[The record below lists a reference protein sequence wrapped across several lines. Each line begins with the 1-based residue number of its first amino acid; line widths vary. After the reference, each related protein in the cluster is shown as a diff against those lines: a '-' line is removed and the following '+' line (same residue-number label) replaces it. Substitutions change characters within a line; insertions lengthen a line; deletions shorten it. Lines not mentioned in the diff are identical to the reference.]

1 MSLNL
6 SVNDEVQA
14 LWIAFNDRPINAT
27 EQNAMQIATTTPG
40 FVNPQSLFY
49 MFNANGDLNTMITDF
64 YNNLF
69 DRSPSPSELSYWS
82 NYDYN
87 NNISIGELAWDIMN
101 NASGTDAATLNNRI
115 QAADVFDNTLGQ
127 NYTPLLDQT
136 AQNFINSISSSTNVA
151 GITPTTIENYVNNP
165 SSTSLANTTS
175 TTTSTSST
183 STSSLT
189 NDSNQIQDLYIA
201 FYGRPADLGGLNYW
215 TNVLANNGDNVQSI
229 LQNFANSTE
238 AQNLYGTITP
248 SNVGTVINQIY
259 DNLFNRGV
267 DPTGLQYWTNVY
279 NTYHMSPGVL
289 AYDILQAALAA
300 NNTDTQTIENKLQAS
315 NVFTDTLGQN
325 YSSST
330 IPTAH
335 NFIINIS
342 SSTDVANITPT
353 SIDSL
358 INNPSSTSST
368 NTTSTTTSTGSTSPS
383 TTIVMPSN
391 ISTLSDNTTLQFN
404 DNYNTSASNG
414 ATSTYIPT
422 TINNPSVLN
431 SMNILFDNSHSN
443 NIKIGGLTTTGGVS
457 TINISDT
464 GSGEGG
470 ITNTISQLNDNA
482 LTNLNLSGTHNIDI
496 NSINGASA
504 PSGAI
509 NITSTNTAGITIGN
523 FDISNYNSN
532 TPNTFNFTSGNNAL
546 ENLTIWDTNNQTNN
560 FTFGN
565 GSNTLGLMSVAKDS
579 NVITNNI
586 TVGGG
591 SNTINLSDTSTTSGA
606 VQDILT
612 LTSPNQDINHFTS
625 ISDYTC
631 TNYISTQSNSWSD
644 NFANL
649 NLIFSNTINPNNANA
664 TSITSVN
671 ASSDTTL
678 QQALNQAIAATS
690 AANPFAYFNIPDSLV
705 PGNPALYM
713 LYHGTVPS
721 NDYATDT
728 VIVDHSS
735 ANTGSTFVPGEDAF
749 VVLVG
754 IPNQIIVSTPGHITF
769 TT

>member
-6 SVNDEVQA
+6 SVNDEAQA

-27 EQNAMQIATTTPG
+27 EQSVMQIATTMPG

-49 MFNANGDLNTMITDF
+49 MFNANGDLNTMITEF

-69 DRSPSPSELSYWS
+69 GRSPSPSELSYWS

-183 STSSLT
+183 PTSSLT

-300 NNTDTQTIENKLQAS
+300 NNTDTQTIENKLQAA

-342 SSTDVANITPT
+342 SNTDVANITPT
-353 SIDSL
+353 TIDSL

-383 TTIVMPSN
+383 ATIVMPAN

-404 DNYNTSASNG
+404 DNYNTSTSNG
-414 ATSTYIPT
+414 AATSTYSTIN
-422 TINNPSVLN
+422 INNPSVLN

-443 NIKIGGLTTTGGVS
+443 NIKIGGLTLSPGVS

-464 GSGEGG
+464 GSGSSG

-482 LTNLNLSGTHNIDI
+482 LTNLNLSGTHNIEID
-496 NSINGASA
+496 SIQSASQ
-504 PSGAI
+504 SDSTSNLFI
-509 NITSTNTAGITIGN
+509 NITSTNT
-523 FDISNYNSN
+523 DN
-532 TPNTFNFTSGNNAL
+532 TLDFMNGNNHLAV
-546 ENLTIWDTNNQTNN
+546 WVGNNQTNN
-560 FTFGN
+560 FIFGN
-565 GSNTLGLMSVAKDS
+565 GNNTFFLTNTAESANLISN
-579 NVITNNI
+579 NNI
-586 TVGGG
+586 TVGNGNNNIILLDAIQNG
-591 SNTINLSDTSTTSGA
+591 SNDT
-606 VQDILT
+606 LT
-612 LTSPNQDINHFTS
+612 LASPNQSVNDFTAITYS
-625 ISDYTC
+625 YTKSPSNE
-631 TNYISTQSNSWSD
+631 TNLVIT
-644 NFANL
+644 
-649 NLIFSNTINPNNANA
+649 FSNAINPNNANA
-664 TSITSVN
+664 TAITLVN
-671 ASSDTTL
+671 VSSDTTF
-678 QQALNQAIAATS
+678 QQDLNQAIAATS
-690 AANPFAYFNIPDSLV
+690 AANPFSYFTISDSLV
-705 PGNPALYM
+705 PNAPNNNSG
-713 LYHGTVPS
+713 
-721 NDYATDT
+721 TDT

-735 ANTGSTFVPGEDAF
+735 ANTSSTFVPGEDAF
-749 VVLVG
+749 IVLVG
-754 IPNQIIVSTPGHITF
+754 TTSSVISSTALSQAGHIVA
-769 TT
+769 